1 MDQLNTWRRLA
12 EALANATLW
21 GSKEERLAVCAK
33 IQEACD
39 LEDNFPTE
47 EEQCSASDLE
57 A

>member
-1 MDQLNTWRRLA
+1 MKDAAEWRRLA

-39 LEDNFPTE
+39 VEDAE
-47 EEQCSASDLE
+47 EVNECSVSDPE
-57 A
+57 V